1 MKVLVE
7 ASAHHVHLSEKD
19 AKALFGYSNLTKV
32 RDLSQPGQ
40 FLCSERVNVIGP
52 KGEIKNVAVLG
63 PCRKQTQVE
72 VSFTESI
79 KLGIKGIIRES
90 GDLKMSEKCEIASE
104 NGKVYL
110 EEGVIVAKRHI
121 HVDSKTAE
129 ESNLDDGRIVRVKIK
144 SNQRSLIFDD
154 VVVRVNEK
162 FSLAMHIDTD
172 EANACGF
179 FAGMIGEIML

>member
-19 AKALFGYSNLTKV
+19 AKILFGYSNLTKV

-40 FLCSERVNVIGP
+40 FLSSERVNIVGP

-79 KLGIKGIIRES
+79 KLGIKGLVRES
-90 GDLKMSEKCEIASE
+90 GDLKMSEKCEINSST
-104 NGKVYL
+104 GKVFL

-121 HVDSKTAE
+121 HMDDKTAKE
-129 ESNLDDGRIVRVKIK
+129 LNINDGKIVKVKVK
-144 SNQRSLIFDD
+144 SNERSLIFDD
-154 VVVRVNEK
+154 VVVRVSEK
-162 FSLAMHIDTD
+162 FSMAMHIDTD

-179 FAGMIGEIML
+179 SKGMIGEIIL

>member
-19 AKALFGYSNLTKV
+19 AKILFGYSNLTKV

-40 FLCSERVNVIGP
+40 FLSSERVNIVGP

-79 KLGIKGIIRES
+79 KLGIKGLVRES
-90 GDLKMSEKCEIASE
+90 GDLKMSEKCEITSST
-104 NGKVYL
+104 GKVFL

-121 HVDSKTAE
+121 HMDDKTAKE
-129 ESNLDDGRIVRVKIK
+129 LNISDGKIVKVKVK
-144 SNQRSLIFDD
+144 SNERSLIFDD
-154 VVVRVNEK
+154 VIVRVSER
-162 FSLAMHIDTD
+162 FSMAMHIDTD

-179 FAGMIGEIML
+179 FNGMIGEIIL